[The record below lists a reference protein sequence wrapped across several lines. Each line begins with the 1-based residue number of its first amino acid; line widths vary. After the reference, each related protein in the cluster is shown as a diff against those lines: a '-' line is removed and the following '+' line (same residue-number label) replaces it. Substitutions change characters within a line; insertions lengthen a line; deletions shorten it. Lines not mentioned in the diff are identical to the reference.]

1 MHRSLQEKIGSVLE
15 RRNPDGFSV
24 AESFACDEADDVSK
38 YVRLAMEAV
47 DEEATKKSKDAA
59 ANVKDLLARNMSNVS
74 FQYQGSIMTDTH
86 IKGASDVDLLIL
98 PEQFFGWDKSGVE
111 NSLQIPE
118 CKKYSSVQ
126 LNRLEDALKTVP
138 YKGDPLGDLRYLR
151 DVCEGV
157 LSKAYDECDL
167 SKAKSIKIFNKHYN
181 RKVDIVVASWFDD
194 ATSFAN
200 NRELTYR
207 GIQLYNCVSNTRESI
222 DRPFLSAKLIN
233 ERSSCT
239 GGRLKK
245 MIRLLKTLKAESEK
259 EIFFSSFDIYAICYA
274 MNPSQYANLS
284 YIDLVP
290 ALARHFLAV
299 LSSDMSMNGL
309 RSVDG
314 AEMIFKT
321 TEKKDAAGE
330 LAEEL
335 FTLIEMLK
343 TGGLL

>member
-1 MHRSLQEKIGSVLE
+1 
-15 RRNPDGFSV
+15 
-24 AESFACDEADDVSK
+24 
-38 YVRLAMEAV
+38 
-47 DEEATKKSKDAA
+47 
-59 ANVKDLLARNMSNVS
+59 
-74 FQYQGSIMTDTH
+74 
-86 IKGASDVDLLIL
+86 
-98 PEQFFGWDKSGVE
+98 
-111 NSLQIPE
+111 
-118 CKKYSSVQ
+118 
-126 LNRLEDALKTVP
+126 
-138 YKGDPLGDLRYLR
+138 
-151 DVCEGV
+151 
-157 LSKAYDECDL
+157 
-167 SKAKSIKIFNKHYN
+167 
-181 RKVDIVVASWFDD
+181 
-194 ATSFAN
+194 
-200 NRELTYR
+200 
-207 GIQLYNCVSNTRESI
+207 
-222 DRPFLSAKLIN
+222 
-233 ERSSCT
+233 
-239 GGRLKK
+239 

-284 YIDLVP
+284 YIDLVS